1 MGATLVCGVS
11 TVRFG
16 WNEAEMW
23 LRPTDVEKATTT
35 RVAMVDPTVD
45 VRIGMRAR
53 GGRLLTR
60 SGHSIAALDG
70 RTAALTPLM
79 LEEAFGRAARGSDNA
94 PPIATGMEEI
104 RGTSIIP
111 VPKDAT
117 VHAVSFD
124 LVDSPRK
131 ATLLRALRSLYGDEV
146 QLSHQI
152 AAERKRFIFVRGPVD
167 GSASATIGFV
177 VDDPEAEGGWM
188 QFIPLPANAGR
199 SSQWVSF
206 EHNGHHYLR
215 TVGTSP
221 IRGRK
226 MRVYT
231 YRMSNERM
239 VVDLADRR

>member
-1 MGATLVCGVS
+1 MGATLVCGLS

-16 WNEAEMW
+16 WKANEIW
-23 LRPTDVEKATTT
+23 FQPTDVDKATTT
-35 RVAMVDPTVD
+35 RVAMVDPKVD
-45 VRIGMRAR
+45 KRIGVRAR
-53 GGRLLTR
+53 GSRLLNR
-60 SGHSIAALDG
+60 SGHSIAALEG

-94 PPIATGMEEI
+94 PPIATDMEEI

-124 LVDSPRK
+124 SVDSPRK
-131 ATLLRALRSLYGDEV
+131 AKLLRALRALYGDEIH
-146 QLSHQI
+146 LSHQI
-152 AAERKRFIFVRGPVD
+152 AADQKRFIFVRGPAK

-177 VDDPEAEGGWM
+177 VDDAEAEGGWM

-226 MRVYT
+226 LRVYT
-231 YRMSNERM
+231 YRMSDERM